1 MLVIIVRLKKN
12 KDIYFF
18 KIDMPKLYIVPTPV
32 GNLGDITLRALEVLK
47 TADFI
52 LAEDTRTSQKLL
64 NHFEIKNKLFSYH
77 KYNEHQK
84 LDSIIQLL
92 RSGNFGALISDAGTP
107 GISDPG
113 FLMVRECLQQGIEV
127 ECLPGATA
135 LIPALVA
142 SGLPAD
148 RFIFEGFLPQKK
160 GRKSRI
166 QLYENETRTLIFY
179 ESPFRLVKTLTE
191 FSEILGLQRNAS
203 VAREISKIYEE
214 NKRGT
219 LQDLINHYTQKPP
232 KGEIVIII
240 EGKQK
245 HELKEEN
252 E

>member
-166 QLYENETRTLIFY
+166 QSYENETRTLIFY